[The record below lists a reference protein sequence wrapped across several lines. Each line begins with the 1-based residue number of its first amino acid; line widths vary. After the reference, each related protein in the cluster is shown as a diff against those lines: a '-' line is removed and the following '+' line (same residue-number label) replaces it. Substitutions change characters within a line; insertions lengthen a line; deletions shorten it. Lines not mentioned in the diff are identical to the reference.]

1 MPHWG
6 WPELPFASLAATKGN
21 AGEGF
26 REGLVGGEGILLDLI
41 VGIPVIYLIV
51 K

>member
-1 MPHWG
+1 MKIPACKSPAHKQSWRRQRH
-6 WPELPFASLAATKGN
+6 AALGM
-21 AGEGF
+21 
-26 REGLVGGEGILLDLI
+26 VGGEGILLDLI